1 MLSSELFVSWRG
13 TKTEEPKLTEL
24 TEKSEFCWC
33 KQNKKTEK
41 VSIQFFS
48 LEIYCMPFFFSVA
61 SFDVKDET
69 ELMITISFNFYAVFP
84 ISPFNDL

>member
-1 MLSSELFVSWRG
+1 MQA
-13 TKTEEPKLTEL
+13 KQKKL
-24 TEKSEFCWC
+24 KNF
-33 KQNKKTEK
+33 QFN
-41 VSIQFFS
+41 FFS